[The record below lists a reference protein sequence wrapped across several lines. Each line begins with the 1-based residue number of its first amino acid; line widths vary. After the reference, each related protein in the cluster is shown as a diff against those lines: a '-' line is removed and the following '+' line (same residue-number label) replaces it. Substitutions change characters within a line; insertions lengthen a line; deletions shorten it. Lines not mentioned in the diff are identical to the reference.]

1 MFGQSYCFWEFTN
14 TDLKYILIASCGTN
28 CDMGVERILTSPPQ
42 HLQLLLETCV
52 FFRSGLRACYG
63 VAWKRM
69 VLPKQL
75 KKMKLTSFEFSLL
88 DKVRMSSRSNIL
100 RPSQWDHQKKQNA
113 LGPNGFLPPVRD
125 LQLQSYDLW
134 WSVPYIDAPR
144 LTKEME
150 RCKTK
155 CGSGERSQQA
165 SDIERQSKEV
175 SHETFPI
182 WHIHQRRTFCEDMLI
197 VPLSFSYR
205 RKR

>member
-1 MFGQSYCFWEFTN
+1 
-14 TDLKYILIASCGTN
+14 
-28 CDMGVERILTSPPQ
+28 
-42 HLQLLLETCV
+42 
-52 FFRSGLRACYG
+52 
-63 VAWKRM
+63 
-69 VLPKQL
+69 
-75 KKMKLTSFEFSLL
+75 MKLTSFEFSLL
-88 DKVRMSSRSNIL
+88 DKVRMSSRINIL